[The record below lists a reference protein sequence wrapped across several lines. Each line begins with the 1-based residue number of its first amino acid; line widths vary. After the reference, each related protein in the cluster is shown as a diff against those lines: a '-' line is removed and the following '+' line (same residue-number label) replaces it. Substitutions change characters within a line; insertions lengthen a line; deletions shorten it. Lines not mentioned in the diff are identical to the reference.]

1 MRDPEV
7 LRREYADES
16 RLLARRAVFVDL
28 VEGPRAEEIAFAA
41 VAEAAPARVIEVGC
55 GPGYFAERMRRE
67 LAADVVALD
76 LSPRMV
82 ELARARGVDARV
94 ADVQDLP
101 FGDGEF
107 DCAVANWMLYHVPEL
122 ERGLAELAR
131 VLRPQ
136 GRLVCTTFGADQL
149 RELWSLLDFDKTTAV
164 AFNREKGAEALSRHF
179 ARVDRRDANGVV
191 VFPDRATVRRYVAA
205 TIRGAHLADSIPP
218 FEGPFRARSRASVFV
233 AETAA

>member
-1 MRDPEV
+1 LRDPEV

-67 LAADVVALD
+67 LGADVVALD

-149 RELWSLLDFDKTTAV
+149 RELWSFLDFDKTTAV
-164 AFNREKGAEALSRHF
+164 AFNGENGAEALSRHF

-191 VFPDRATVRRYVAA
+191 VFPDRESVRRYVAA

-233 AETAA
+233 AETAV